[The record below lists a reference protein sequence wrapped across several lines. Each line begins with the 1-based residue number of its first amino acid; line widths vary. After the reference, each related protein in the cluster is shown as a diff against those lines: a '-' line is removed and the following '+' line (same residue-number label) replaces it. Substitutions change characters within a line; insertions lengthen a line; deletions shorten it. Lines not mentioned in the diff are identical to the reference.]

1 MSQLEIRGLGVAIGG
16 NPILHGIDLT
26 LERGTLSAIVGA
38 NGAGKTTLLRAI
50 SQLIAPSGGEI
61 RFDGRVLAGTPP
73 HLLARQGLVHVPQG
87 RQIIAAL
94 TVEQNLLIGADS
106 LPGLSGADREARLQ
120 AEFERFPVLRE
131 RRALSAGSLSGGEQQ
146 MLAISRALMMK
157 PSLLMLDEPSLGLA
171 PQVVSRI
178 LATLREL
185 AVGGMTVLLVEQ
197 VAFLALKYADAGHV
211 MQNGRIVLSAPG
223 AELLKDKA
231 LIEGYLG

>member
-1 MSQLEIRGLGVAIGG
+1 MSQLEIRGLSVAIGG
-16 NPILHGIDLT
+16 NTILHGIDLS

-50 SQLIAPSGGEI
+50 SQLLSPSAGEI
-61 RFDGRVLAGTPP
+61 RFDGRSLAGIPP

-87 RQIIAAL
+87 RQIIATL
-94 TVEQNLLIGADS
+94 SVEKNLLIGANS
-106 LPGLSGADREARLQ
+106 LPSLSDADRRARLQ
-120 AEFERFPVLRE
+120 AEFERFPVLQQ
-131 RRALSAGSLSGGEQQ
+131 RRGLSAGSLSGGEQQ

-157 PSLLMLDEPSLGLA
+157 PTLLMLDEPSLGLA

-178 LATLREL
+178 LVTLRDL
-185 AVGGMTVLLVEQ
+185 AASGMTVLLVEQ
-197 VAFLALKYADAGHV
+197 AAFLALKHADVGHV
-211 MQNGRIVLSAPG
+211 VQNGRIVLSAPA

>member
-50 SQLIAPSGGEI
+50 SQLLAPSGGEI
-61 RFDGRVLAGTPP
+61 RFDGRVLAGTLP

-94 TVEQNLLIGADS
+94 TVEQNLLIGAGS